1 MVSSTVGPLQGNNL
15 KFESKT
21 IYPYSTNLFYNPVP
35 FEFLK
40 TFEEKPQ
47 LIVNV
52 GSQPAV
58 CHNMTCDFTY
68 VENKGEVTGFKFD
81 ETTKKMV
88 ITGT

>member
-1 MVSSTVGPLQGNNL
+1 MVTSTVAPLKGNNL

-21 IYPYSTNLFYNPVP
+21 IYPYGTNLFYNPVP

-52 GSQPAV
+52 G
-58 CHNMTCDFTY
+58 D
-68 VENKGEVTGFKFD
+68 
-81 ETTKKMV
+81 
-88 ITGT
+88 